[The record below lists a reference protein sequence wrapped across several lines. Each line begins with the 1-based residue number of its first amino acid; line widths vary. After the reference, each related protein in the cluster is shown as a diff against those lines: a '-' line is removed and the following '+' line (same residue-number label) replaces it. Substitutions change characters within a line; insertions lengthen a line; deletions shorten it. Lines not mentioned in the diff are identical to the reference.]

1 MDPVMREEIQMRTY
15 LAFYRGQKKP
25 VVADTSYAAQL
36 LAAQLYKA
44 KKSYEVT
51 VVLVDT
57 PVDPSSL

>member
-1 MDPVMREEIQMRTY
+1 MRTY

-57 PVDPSSL
+57 PVDPASL